1 MDGVG
6 VSVALVTLVSVL
18 LVGTGLRKQPGIGV
32 LGALVVVGLVAWWR
46 GDGLGALGFA
56 APASWPAT
64 VAWALALGVALQ
76 ALSALIVD
84 PLVERLTGVRHDL
97 SVLAGVRGSW
107 RAFALWMALVWL
119 VVAPIEEAIFR
130 GFLMTEIARVVGT
143 SPWAT
148 LLNVVLS
155 SVVFGLAH
163 AYQGRSGVVSTVLVG
178 AVLGWVF
185 VASGFDLWLVI
196 IAHGFVDTIGIAL
209 VASGADAAL
218 RRRRG

>member
-18 LVGTGLRKQPGIGV
+18 LVGTGLRKQPGFGV
-32 LGALVVVGLVAWWR
+32 LGALVVVGLVGWWR

-64 VAWALALGVALQ
+64 VGLALALGAALQ
-76 ALSALIVD
+76 ALSALVVD
-84 PLVERLTGVRHDL
+84 PLVERLTGVRPDL

-143 SPWAT
+143 SPWAVT
-148 LLNVVLS
+148 MM
-155 SVVFGLAH
+155 
-163 AYQGRSGVVSTVLVG
+163 VSAPG
-178 AVLGWVF
+178 
-185 VASGFDLWLVI
+185 
-196 IAHGFVDTIGIAL
+196 
-209 VASGADAAL
+209 
-218 RRRRG
+218 